1 VSTSLYTRLVSAAT
15 ASALVIPL
23 VGCGAV
29 VLPGLGASD
38 EPSGDT
44 GSFVV
49 GSFRGAGASSQES
62 AMTAWISG
70 FQEQHPDAG
79 ITYDP
84 VGSGDGRKSF
94 LAGKTAFG
102 ASDIALSD
110 EEMAASGPACDG
122 GNAIDLPVY
131 ISPIAV
137 AFNLE
142 DVDRL
147 NLSSDLIARIFTGQ
161 ITAWDDPAIAAANPE
176 AKLPALTITPV
187 HRSDDSGTTENFA
200 DYLHATAPDSWPH
213 EPDGLWPLPEGFA
226 AAGTSGVTDTVR
238 STPGSITYADAS
250 ATSDLGRVAIK
261 VGEEYVPYSADA
273 AAAVVDV
280 SPRIENRYE
289 HDLSFVLDR
298 KIDKPFAYPM
308 VLVSYLVVCSRYED
322 KAKGKF
328 VKEFVEYV
336 ASTEGQ
342 ERATAAAGSA
352 AISSDLQEWIS
363 DAAAAIYLTQDRPDD
378 QSVDQSVDQADD
390 QPGGAA

>member
-15 ASALVIPL
+15 AGALVLPL
-23 VGCGAV
+23 AGCGEMA
-29 VLPGLGASD
+29 LPGLSAD
-38 EPSGDT
+38 DDPSAD
-44 GSFVV
+44 SEVFVV

-62 AMTAWISG
+62 AMKAWISG

-79 ITYDP
+79 IKYDA
-84 VGSGDGRKSF
+84 VGSGDGREDF
-94 LAGKTAFG
+94 LAGRSAFG
-102 ASDIALSD
+102 ASDVALSD
-110 EEMAASGPACDG
+110 EEMAQSGPACDG

-142 DVDRL
+142 GVDRL

-161 ITAWDDPAIAAANPE
+161 ITRWDDPAIVAANPE
-176 AKLPALTITPV
+176 AKLPAQTITPV
-187 HRSDDSGTTENFA
+187 HRSDDSGTTENFG
-200 DYLHATAPDSWPH
+200 DYLHATAPNAWPH

-226 AAGTSGVTDTVR
+226 AEGTSGVTDTVR
-238 STPGSITYADAS
+238 STPGGITYADAS
-250 ATSDLGRVAIK
+250 ATADLGRVAIK
-261 VGEEYVPYSADA
+261 VGDEYVPYSAEA

-289 HDLSFVLDR
+289 HDLAFVLDR

-322 KAKGKF
+322 KAEGRF

-336 ASTEGQ
+336 ASPEGQ
-342 ERATAAAGSA
+342 ERAATAAGSA
-352 AISSDLQEWIS
+352 VISPDLQEWIS
-363 DAAAAIYLTQDRPDD
+363 DAAEAIYLTQDRPDD
-378 QSVDQSVDQADD
+378 QSVDQAQDE
-390 QPGGAA
+390 PHGAV

>member
-1 VSTSLYTRLVSAAT
+1 MSTSPYTRLLSAAT
-15 ASALVIPL
+15 AGALVLPL
-23 VGCGAV
+23 AGCGAV
-29 VLPGLGASD
+29 ALPGLGAGG
-38 EPSGDT
+38 EPT
-44 GSFVV
+44 AEPGSSVV
-49 GSFRGAGASSQES
+49 GSFRGAGASSQEA
-62 AMTAWISG
+62 AMEAWISG
-70 FQEQHPDAG
+70 FQEQHPDAA
-79 ITYDP
+79 IEYDP
-84 VGSGDGRKSF
+84 VGSGDGREDF

-102 ASDIALSD
+102 ASDVALSD

-142 DVDRL
+142 GIDRL

-161 ITAWDDPAIAAANPE
+161 ITTWDDPAIVAANPE

-200 DYLHATAPDSWPH
+200 DYLHATAPAAWPH

-226 AAGTSGVTDTVR
+226 ADGTSGVTDTVR
-238 STPGSITYADAS
+238 STPGGITYADAS

-289 HDLSFVLDR
+289 HDLAFELDR

-322 KAKGKF
+322 KAEGRF

-336 ASTEGQ
+336 ASAEGQ
-342 ERATAAAGSA
+342 ERAAAAAGSA
-352 AISSDLQEWIS
+352 TISSDLRDWIA
-363 DAAAAIYLTQDRPDD
+363 DAAKAIYLTQDRPDD
-378 QSVDQSVDQADD
+378 QPVDQAQD
-390 QPGGAA
+390 QP

>member
-1 VSTSLYTRLVSAAT
+1 ML
-15 ASALVIPL
+15 PL
-23 VGCGAV
+23 AGCGAV
-29 VLPGLGASD
+29 TLPGLEAGG
-38 EPSGDT
+38 EPSAEPE
-44 GSFVV
+44 SIVA

-62 AMTAWISG
+62 AMEAWISG
-70 FQEQHPDAG
+70 FQEQHPDAA
-79 ITYDP
+79 IEYDP
-84 VGSGDGRKSF
+84 VGSGDGREDF

-102 ASDIALSD
+102 ASDVALSD

-142 DVDRL
+142 GIDRL

-161 ITAWDDPAIAAANPE
+161 ITTWDDPAIVATNPE

-200 DYLHATAPDSWPH
+200 DYLHATAPASWPH

-226 AAGTSGVTDTVR
+226 ASGTSGVTDTVR
-238 STPGSITYADAS
+238 STPGGITYADAS

-273 AAAVVDV
+273 AAAVVDI

-289 HDLSFVLDR
+289 HDLAFVLDR

-322 KAKGKF
+322 KAKGRF

-336 ASTEGQ
+336 ASADGQ
-342 ERATAAAGSA
+342 ERAAAAAGSA
-352 AISSDLQEWIS
+352 VISSDLQEWIS
-363 DAAAAIYLTQDRPDD
+363 DAADAIYLTQDRPDD
-378 QSVDQSVDQADD
+378 QSVDQAED